1 MARDGVRVALLARA
15 GKARDQLRTAL
26 DDAGAIVVA
35 EGDPLQLDPSTVA
48 AAKPNYFLVS
58 LEPAVET
65 ALERFDHLLAAPGVE
80 VMFDDAEVTSKLDGW
95 DLNRWAR
102 HLASKML
109 GHDGLPPTPA
119 DSPAWPNHELSD
131 ASAPPTPAQLMDDAR
146 LEDYTTDTM
155 ALADSVPMSA
165 SLATP
170 DMGLDMDLDLNL
182 DLDMASL
189 EASMMAAPLETVR
202 VAATQAT
209 DSDMGDLDFDESV
222 SFASFASFTPQE
234 QVAGDLDADVAEL
247 AAQLEAFDK
256 RDHATEL
263 AAHPVP
269 EEQIEAVAVVAPAA
283 APRFDFSNLALA
295 PMENETA
302 TIAPAL
308 AAVASSGLGAVV
320 ILAGL
325 GGPDAVRQLLSSL
338 PDSLAVPV
346 LLYQHLEVGKHE
358 RLVEQLAKISK
369 LPVVLAQDGG
379 SPEGGKV
386 TLLPAGLSAIA
397 RDGNLAFASGTLS
410 DLLGA
415 VVAPESMVIVLSGAD
430 AQLVPAILVVR
441 DNGGLVLAQ
450 DPEVC
455 FDSAAAD
462 AMQRQGAAV
471 YPALGLARQI
481 AARWP
486 A

>member
-1 MARDGVRVALLARA
+1 M
-15 GKARDQLRTAL
+15 
-26 DDAGAIVVA
+26 
-35 EGDPLQLDPSTVA
+35 
-48 AAKPNYFLVS
+48 
-58 LEPAVET
+58 
-65 ALERFDHLLAAPGVE
+65 
-80 VMFDDAEVTSKLDGW
+80 
-95 DLNRWAR
+95 
-102 HLASKML
+102 
-109 GHDGLPPTPA
+109 
-119 DSPAWPNHELSD
+119 SD

-170 DMGLDMDLDLNL
+170 DMGLDMDFDLNL

-202 VAATQAT
+202 VTATRAT
-209 DSDMGDLDFDESV
+209 DSGMGDLDFDESV
-222 SFASFASFTPQE
+222 SFASFTPQE
-234 QVAGDLDADVAEL
+234 PVAGDLDADVAEL

-263 AAHPVP
+263 AAHPVA

-283 APRFDFSNLALA
+283 APSFDFSNLALA
-295 PMENETA
+295 PMENETE

-441 DNGGLVLAQ
+441 DGGGLVLAQ